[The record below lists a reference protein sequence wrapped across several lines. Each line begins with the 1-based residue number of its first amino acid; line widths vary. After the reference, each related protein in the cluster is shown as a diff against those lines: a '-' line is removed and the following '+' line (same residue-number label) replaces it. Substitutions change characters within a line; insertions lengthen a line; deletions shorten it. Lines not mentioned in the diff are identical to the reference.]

1 MRQMSNDRKST
12 ITRQLMELQ
21 HMGVLA
27 LQAKFEELFGF
38 PTNQSKVQ
46 TLRKRLAFRIQEL
59 YFGGLSTSE
68 IKKLDDIAD
77 KDPQANLE
85 KTSKGEIPMLPG
97 SRLTR
102 IWKGKEHEVTITRD
116 GRFEYNGRFY
126 RSLSGI
132 ACEITGAHWNGK
144 VFFGIK

>member
-59 YFGGLSTSE
+59 YFGGLSTS
-68 IKKLDDIAD
+68 
-77 KDPQANLE
+77 
-85 KTSKGEIPMLPG
+85 
-97 SRLTR
+97 
-102 IWKGKEHEVTITRD
+102 
-116 GRFEYNGRFY
+116 
-126 RSLSGI
+126 
-132 ACEITGAHWNGK
+132 
-144 VFFGIK
+144 